1 MVARVV
7 GWRGGGGSEAERDKG
22 KQLVF
27 LQRCDA
33 RLKRGS
39 YSVAGKRFFTCHL
52 QRHVA
57 THRKSKNENFQG
69 SLQFSAGC
77 ITDAAADDVVDGGS

>member
-1 MVARVV
+1 
-7 GWRGGGGSEAERDKG
+7 
-22 KQLVF
+22 
-27 LQRCDA
+27 
-33 RLKRGS
+33 
-39 YSVAGKRFFTCHL
+39 L

>member
-7 GWRGGGGSEAERDKG
+7 GWQGGGGSETERWGEK
-22 KQLVF
+22 LAF
-27 LQRCDA
+27 LQQCDA

-39 YSVAGKRFFTCHL
+39 YSVAGKRFLTCHL

-57 THRKSKNENFQG
+57 AHRKSKNENFQG
-69 SLQFSAGC
+69 SLRFSAGW
-77 ITDAAADDVVDGGS
+77 ITNAAADNVVDGGS